1 MKVSSSGKANIG
13 GDWQLQD
20 TKGNIVTNQ
29 DLEGSY
35 YLIYFGFCNCPD
47 ICPLSLHKLANA
59 VNHIKGMPEKE
70 YFDLKTLFVS
80 VDPDRDSPEKI
91 EKFLS
96 LFGTE
101 MIGNSFIIYRV
112 IIRIDCSQK

>member
-1 MKVSSSGKANIG
+1 MRFDKKKAGSGVKVTSSGKANIG
-13 GDWQLQD
+13 GEWQLED
-20 TKGNIVTNQ
+20 TKGNVVTNR

-59 VNHIKGMPEKE
+59 VNHIKAMPEKE
-70 YFDLKTLFVS
+70 YFDLKTLFIS
-80 VDPDRDSPEKI
+80 VDPDRDSPQKI

-101 MIGNSFIIYRV
+101 MIGI
-112 IIRIDCSQK
+112 